1 VDPFPLSHS
10 AGFLFIY
17 LSFYFANFVF
27 FFFSGNKQKSQKTG
41 RKNMTGGKC
50 DGTSNE
56 CFIAPHTPRLLLLLG
71 MGISHGFF
79 TMDETRKRNKKKR
92 PNSFFFPFFSQ

>member
-1 VDPFPLSHS
+1 VCGSLSHS

-27 FFFSGNKQKSQKTG
+27 FFSGNKQNTKKTEG
-41 RKNMTGGKC
+41 KNMTGGKC

-56 CFIAPHTPRLLLLLG
+56 CFIAPHTAAG
-71 MGISHGFF
+71 WG
-79 TMDETRKRNKKKR
+79 
-92 PNSFFFPFFSQ
+92 